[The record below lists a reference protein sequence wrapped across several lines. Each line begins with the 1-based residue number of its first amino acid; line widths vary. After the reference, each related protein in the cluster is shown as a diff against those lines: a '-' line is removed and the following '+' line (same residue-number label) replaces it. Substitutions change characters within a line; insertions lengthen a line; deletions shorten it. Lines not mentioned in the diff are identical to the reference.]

1 MRFTSIRKWHH
12 GKLIVLWSWGGL
24 LCAIALTD
32 VKTARLDQWTLF
44 RLCELLVVL
53 GLLVTLSVITWIWLG
68 GKEESKD
75 SAGRDEAESK
85 PSK

>member
-1 MRFTSIRKWHH
+1 MSIRKWHH

-32 VKTARLDQWTLF
+32 IKTARVDEWTLF

-53 GLLVTLSVITWIWLG
+53 ALLVTLSVITWIWLG
-68 GKEESKD
+68 GKEESHHSSEGSKAD
-75 SAGRDEAESK
+75 PESK
-85 PSK
+85 AGK